1 MPADYG
7 LTIDKL
13 IDHNK
18 IQNKM
23 ISKQIDELVAIRSK
37 LATVEHDA
45 KITRYISYGFG
56 ALFMTF
62 LVSLGVITA

>member
-18 IQNKM
+18 LQNKM
-23 ISKQIDELVAIRSK
+23 IAGQIDELTILRGK
-37 LATVEHDA
+37 LATVELMQYLH
-45 KITRYISYGFG
+45 
-56 ALFMTF
+56 TF
-62 LVSLGVITA
+62 YSCIV

>member
-23 ISKQIDELVAIRSK
+23 IASQIDELTILRGK

-45 KITRYISYGFG
+45 KVTRYISYGFG

-62 LVSLGVITA
+62 LVSVGLTA

>member
-1 MPADYG
+1 MSADYG

-23 ISKQIDELVAIRSK
+23 IGSQIDELTKIRSK

-45 KITRYISYGFG
+45 KITRYISLSF
-56 ALFMTF
+56 ASLFMAF
-62 LVSLGVITA
+62 LVSVGLTA

>member
-1 MPADYG
+1 MSADYG

-23 ISKQIDELVAIRSK
+23 ISKQIDELVAVRSK

-45 KITRYISYGFG
+45 KITRYISISFAG
-56 ALFMTF
+56 LFMAF
-62 LVSLGVITA
+62 LVSVGLTA